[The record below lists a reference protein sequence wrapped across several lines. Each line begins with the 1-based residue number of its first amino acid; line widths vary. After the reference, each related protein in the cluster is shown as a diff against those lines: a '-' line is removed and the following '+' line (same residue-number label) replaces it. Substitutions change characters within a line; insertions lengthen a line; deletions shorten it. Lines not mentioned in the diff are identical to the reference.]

1 MKTIVFLLIVTLAVA
16 TSCSYYSSYPKYTTT
31 SYPKTNPNEILIFP
45 KSIDRDYEI
54 IGLIGAD
61 VKGDSIAAIEKIK
74 KKAAKEGADAII
86 HFSLNQL
93 SSSEMTGGSGVAVKL
108 VEVGDVK
115 YSLR

>member
-1 MKTIVFLLIVTLAVA
+1 MVTLAVV

-31 SYPKTNPNEILIFP
+31 SYQKTNPEEILIFP
-45 KSIDRDYEI
+45 KSIDQDYEI

-61 VKGDSIAAIEKIK
+61 VKGDSIAAIQKIK

-93 SSSEMTGGSGVAVKL
+93 SSSEITGGSGVAIKL
-108 VEVGDVK
+108 AHPEYVR